1 MIELFI
7 DRVGNVN
14 IFNILDSH
22 TSNSPS
28 HVQSIVDSDL
38 IFEYIKEVESIAHLS
53 RTLDG
58 LTKEK
63 NPRDLLFDL
72 KSLGETFFD
81 QFFPAEVASTL
92 KYSTEKYLHLNLDLG
107 LKDIPWEMLHDGN
120 QFLGD
125 KFFIGKS
132 VKGSTPSN
140 SIEELKKIKMLIIAD
155 PNEDLDW
162 AQREGEELY
171 KILKEKISP
180 SILDLHF
187 ISGSGITK
195 LKLLGQIKGKNI
207 IHYSG
212 HLYFSEEASENGWL
226 LSQNKILKAREI
238 VNSGFAANLVFSNSC
253 QSSKSTVLQN
263 SDSSLMNF
271 YAGSFLASGISAFIG
286 TNWEVSD
293 NEKTIDFSKRF
304 YLNLFG
310 GKSIG
315 ESLFLAREYA
325 RRNYGSNDFTWAN
338 YVLHGY
344 PSNILLVSRKDAG
357 QKVMNLD
364 LIRKYFPV
372 NISRTYLD
380 FSNRDQF
387 RESPKKLYEEI
398 IRSFIEFSKTIGL
411 IIFSDHIQKT
421 PGKLELTFVETDFLK
436 KWWEMIYICMTNF
449 KKLEISMIMN
459 TLMEVLST
467 HRDLVF
473 KMIGWIEINHNENL
487 SDEVAQGYLV
497 TFQYYYENILM
508 ELNEFESIQLFY
520 FPNDSENY
528 ISLCGYDSKEFNQ
541 QALSDLSI
549 NYSSDFLGKI
559 VMYHKLKQRIIIL
572 NEFKTAMNYFSNIYK
587 LKPFTI
593 EFGSI

>member
-1 MIELFI
+1 MIDLFI

-14 IFNILDSH
+14 IFNILDSSS
-22 TSNSPS
+22 SNSPS

-53 RTLDG
+53 RTLH
-58 LTKEK
+58 TFQKEK
-63 NPRDLLFDL
+63 NQKDLLFDL

-81 QFFPAEVASTL
+81 QFFPVEVASTL
-92 KYSTEKYLHLNLDLG
+92 KYTNERYLHLNLDLG

-132 VKGSTPSN
+132 VKGSSPSN
-140 SIEELKKIKMLIIAD
+140 MNEELKKVKMLIIAD

-171 KILKEKISP
+171 NILKEKISP
-180 SILDLHF
+180 NILDLHF

-207 IHYSG
+207 IHYAG
-212 HLYFSEEASENGWL
+212 HLFFSEEASENGWL
-226 LSQNKILKAREI
+226 LSQNKVLKAREI

-253 QSSKSTVLQN
+253 QSSKSTVLQTP
-263 SDSSLMNF
+263 DSSLMNF
-271 YAGSFLASGISAFIG
+271 YAGSFLSSGISAFIG
-286 TNWEVSD
+286 TNWEVAD
-293 NEKTIDFSKRF
+293 NERTIDFTKRF
-304 YLNLFG
+304 YLNLFS

-315 ESLFLAREYA
+315 ESLFLAREFA

-357 QKVMNLD
+357 QKVINLEI
-364 LIRKYFPV
+364 IRKFFPV
-372 NISRTYLD
+372 NIAKTYLD

-387 RESPKKLYEEI
+387 KESPKKLYDEI
-398 IRSFIEFSKTIGL
+398 IQSFLEFSKIIGL

-421 PGKLELTFVETDFLK
+421 PGKLELSFEEEDFLK

-459 TLMEVLST
+459 SLMEVLST
-467 HRDLVF
+467 HRDLIN
-473 KMIGWIEINHNENL
+473 KLISWIEINSTQDL
-487 SDEVAQGYLV
+487 TDEVIQGYLV

-508 ELNEFESIQLFY
+508 ELNEFESINIFY
-520 FPNDSENY
+520 FPNNSDKY
-528 ISLCGYDSKEFNQ
+528 ISLCGYESKEFSQ
-541 QALSDLSI
+541 PALNDFSL
-549 NYSSDFLGKI
+549 NYSSDFSGKI
-559 VMYHKLKQRIIIL
+559 VMYHKLKKRLIIL
-572 NEFKTAMNYFSNIYK
+572 NELKSATHYFSNIYK
-587 LKPFTI
+587 LKSYTL
-593 EFGSI
+593 ETGNS